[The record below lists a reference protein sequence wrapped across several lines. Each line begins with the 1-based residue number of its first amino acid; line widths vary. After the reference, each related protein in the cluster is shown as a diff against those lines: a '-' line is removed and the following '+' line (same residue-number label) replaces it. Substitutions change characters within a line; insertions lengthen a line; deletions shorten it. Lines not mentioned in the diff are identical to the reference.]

1 VTKYVN
7 LFASLMTI
15 RVPYSSMS
23 YISEG

>member
-15 RVPYSSMS
+15 LVPYSSMS